1 MIDKEMFMLLFE
13 GVVSGL
19 VAGALMGL
27 ISHVGFKVGIFKSS
41 LFIIDGSFVQ
51 RILRLKPEATQAVIF
66 GIPVH
71 LTTSMS
77 FGIGYVIP
85 VTMFSLDLLNAW
97 LIVVYTF
104 ILWLSML
111 FVALPTAGQGFVGR
125 KLGSLTW
132 LEQMVLHV
140 VFGFGLWGFLFLL
153 H

>member
-1 MIDKEMFMLLFE
+1 MLMLLFE

-19 VAGALMGL
+19 VAGTLMGL
-27 ISHVGFKVGIFKSS
+27 ISHAGFKLGIFKSS
-41 LFIIDGSFVQ
+41 LFIIDGTFVQ
-51 RILRLKPEATQAVIF
+51 RILRLKHEAKQAVVL

-71 LTTSMS
+71 LATSMS

-85 VTMFSLDLLNAW
+85 GAIFKLDLLNAW
-97 LIVVYTF
+97 LIVFYTF

-111 FVALPTAGQGFVGR
+111 FVALPTAGQGFIGR
-125 KLGSLTW
+125 KLDSLTW
-132 LEQMVLHV
+132 LEQMVLHF